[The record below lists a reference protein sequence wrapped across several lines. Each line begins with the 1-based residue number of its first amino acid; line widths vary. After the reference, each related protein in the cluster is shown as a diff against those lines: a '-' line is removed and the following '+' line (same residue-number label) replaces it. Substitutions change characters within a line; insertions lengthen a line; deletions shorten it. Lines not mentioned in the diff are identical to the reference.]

1 MLTLYDTARRRKVPF
16 EPIDPAQVRI
26 YSCGPTIYDYAH
38 IGNFRSFVSA
48 DVLKRYLEYRGFEV
62 LHVMNLTDIDDR
74 IAERVQQEG
83 ISLREFTDRF
93 AEGFFADLQTLN
105 VVPAKHYPRATNH
118 IAEMLDLTQIL
129 LDKGMAYRREGSV
142 YYSISKFPGYGEFAR
157 IDTAGMQ
164 DGARVDS
171 DDYDKENVRDFVLWK
186 GWTEK
191 DGDVVWDSP
200 FGRGRPGWHL
210 ECSAMSRKY
219 LGEEFDI
226 HTGGVDLV
234 FPHHQNEIAQS
245 EGASGKPFVRFWMH
259 NEFLNI
265 NGTKISKSLGNH
277 IRLKDIGSAAEIKGF
292 RYLLAT
298 SHYRTLLNFSDAA
311 VRSSMAAQQRLAKVR
326 GRVREIGAVSRGP
339 GDRLWQDRIS
349 AARKGFEEGMDDDL
363 NSPRAIAAVFGLI
376 HHVER
381 HLSNGDL
388 KPENAGAVVSFLD
401 EINQVFGIFYEPRGE
416 GDEKQTDLPPELI
429 ALFRRRLKAREDR
442 KWDLADR
449 LRDELGAAGVEVR
462 DGREGS
468 TWEWKRSPNRPLKN
482 RRIPKNRK
490 DLECRVCVAVK
501 WTMGAIFSY
510 IETSSKRV
518 TEKFQT
524 AAHSA
529 KELKNAFTTSNPV
542 IAVFKESRLFQ
553 QPANVPSHE
562 LV

>member
-1 MLTLYDTARRRKVPF
+1 MLKLYDTATRRQVPF
-16 EPIDPAQVRI
+16 EPINPTQVRM

-38 IGNFRSFVSA
+38 IGNFRSFVFA
-48 DVLKRYLEYRGFEV
+48 DVLKRYLKYRGFEV
-62 LHVMNLTDIDDR
+62 LHVMNLTDVDDR
-74 IAERVQQEG
+74 IAERVRGEG
-83 ISLREFTDRF
+83 ISLREFTGCF
-93 AEGFFADLQTLN
+93 AEGFFADLASLN
-105 VVPAKHYPRATNH
+105 VDPADHYPRATDH
-118 IAEMLDLTQIL
+118 IVEMLDLIQTL
-129 LDKGMAYRREGSV
+129 LEKGLAYRRDGSV
-142 YYSISKFPGYGEFAR
+142 YYSISRFPGYGEFAR

-245 EGASGKPFVRFWMH
+245 EGASGKPFVRLWMH

-277 IRLKDIGSAAEIKGF
+277 IRLQDIGSAAEIMGF

-311 VRSSMAAQQRLAKVR
+311 VRSSMSAQQRLAKIR
-326 GRVREIGAVSRGP
+326 DRVREISAACRGP
-339 GDRLWQDRIS
+339 GDGLWQDRI
-349 AARKGFEEGMDDDL
+349 AATREGFERGMDDDL

-381 HLSNGDL
+381 NLSHGDL
-388 KPENAGAVVSFLD
+388 KPEDAGAVVSFLD
-401 EINQVFGIFYEPRGE
+401 EINHVLGIFYEIPGE
-416 GDEKQTDLPPELI
+416 GKENQMDLPAELKS
-429 ALFRRRLKAREDR
+429 LFRRRLQARQDR
-442 KWDLADR
+442 EWDLADQ
-449 LRDELGAAGVEVR
+449 LREELRASGVEIR
-462 DGREGS
+462 DSREGS
-468 TWEWKRSPNRPLKN
+468 TWEWNRSS
-482 RRIPKNRK
+482 
-490 DLECRVCVAVK
+490 
-501 WTMGAIFSY
+501 G
-510 IETSSKRV
+510 
-518 TEKFQT
+518 
-524 AAHSA
+524 
-529 KELKNAFTTSNPV
+529 
-542 IAVFKESRLFQ
+542 
-553 QPANVPSHE
+553 
-562 LV
+562 

>member
-16 EPIDPAQVRI
+16 EPIDPSQVRI

-38 IGNFRSFVSA
+38 IGNFRSFVFA
-48 DVLKRYLEYRGFEV
+48 DVLKRYLKYRGFEV
-62 LHVMNLTDIDDR
+62 LHVMNLTDVDDR
-74 IAERVQQEG
+74 ISERVQQEG

-93 AEGFFADLQTLN
+93 AEGFFADLETLN
-105 VVPAKHYPRATNH
+105 VAPAEHYPRATDH
-118 IAEMLDLTQIL
+118 IAEMLDLIQTL
-129 LDKGMAYRREGSV
+129 LDKGMAYRRDGSV
-142 YYSISKFPGYGEFAR
+142 YYSISKFPGYGQFAR

-164 DGARVDS
+164 HGARVDS

-245 EGASGKPFVRFWMH
+245 EGASGKPSVQLWMH

-265 NGTKISKSLGNH
+265 NGAKISKSLGNH
-277 IRLKDIGSAAEIKGF
+277 IRLQDIGSTAEIKGF

-326 GRVREIGAVSRGP
+326 DRVREIAAAGRGP
-339 GDRLWQDRIS
+339 GDRLWQDRLA

-388 KPENAGAVVSFLD
+388 KPENAGAVISFLD
-401 EINQVFGIFYEPRGE
+401 EINQVFGIFYETPGD
-416 GDEKQTDLPPELI
+416 GDEKQTDLPPELK
-429 ALFRRRLKAREDR
+429 ALFRRRIEAREDR
-442 KWDLADR
+442 DWDLADQ
-449 LRDELGAAGVEVR
+449 LREELGAAGVEVR

-468 TWEWKRSPNRPLKN
+468 TWEWKRSP
-482 RRIPKNRK
+482 
-490 DLECRVCVAVK
+490 
-501 WTMGAIFSY
+501 
-510 IETSSKRV
+510 
-518 TEKFQT
+518 
-524 AAHSA
+524 
-529 KELKNAFTTSNPV
+529 KE
-542 IAVFKESRLFQ
+542 
-553 QPANVPSHE
+553 
-562 LV
+562 